1 MVPSR
6 IRTQSKSANHGELPE
21 CLEGLEHISR
31 YWDKRHN
38 AFAAKLLP
46 GEYYVST
53 QKEVITTVLG
63 SCISACI
70 RDVKFGIGGMN
81 HFMLPLG
88 CEVEHSGK
96 THLTGATR
104 YGNFAM
110 EMLINGIIKAGGN
123 KKYMEVKLFGGGR
136 VLSSMTKI
144 DIGNKNIN
152 FVHEYLEEEGLDVIS
167 EDVGDIYPRKIL
179 YYPDSGRV
187 RVKKLVN
194 MHNDTIRE
202 REESYRKRIDKQPV
216 ESDIEL
222 F

>member
-1 MVPSR
+1 VALLKTRLDKKTHGDKQLPS
-6 IRTQSKSANHGELPE
+6 
-21 CLEGLEHISR
+21 CLNGLEHISR
-31 YWDKRHN
+31 YWDKRN
-38 AFAAKLLP
+38 DSFAAKILP

-53 QKEVITTVLG
+53 QNEIITTVLG

-88 CEVEHSGK
+88 CEIEHSGK

-110 EMLINGIIKAGGN
+110 EILINEILKAGGDRKN
-123 KKYMEVKLFGGGR
+123 MEVKIFGGGR
-136 VLSSMTKI
+136 VLASMSTI
-144 DIGNKNIN
+144 DIGKKNIN
-152 FVHEYLEEEGLDVIS
+152 FVHEYLAQEGLEVVS
-167 EDVGDIYPRKIL
+167 EDTGDVYPRKII
-179 YYPDSGRV
+179 YYPRTGRV
-187 RVKKLVN
+187 RMKKLYN
-194 MHNDTIRE
+194 MHNDTIRK
-202 REESYRKRIDKQPV
+202 REESYRKSIEKQPV

>member
-1 MVPSR
+1 MVPSYKVLN
-6 IRTQSKSANHGELPE
+6 SKTGPHNKLPD
-21 CLEGLEHISR
+21 CAEGLEHISR

-53 QKEVITTVLG
+53 QNELITTVLC

-96 THLTGATR
+96 THLTAATR

-123 KKYMEVKLFGGGR
+123 KKYMEVKLFGGGK
-136 VLSSMTKI
+136 VLASMSTI
-144 DIGNKNIN
+144 DIGSKNIK
-152 FVHEYLEEEGLDVIS
+152 FVHEYLEEEGLKVVS
-167 EDVGDIYPRKIL
+167 EDTGDVYPRKII
-179 YYPDSGRV
+179 YYPESGRV
-187 RVKKLVN
+187 RVKKLQN
-194 MHNDTIRE
+194 IHNDTIRK
-202 REESYRKRIDKQPV
+202 REESYRKHIDEKPV
-216 ESDIEL
+216 EGDIEL

>member
-1 MVPSR
+1 MVPSYKVLN
-6 IRTQSKSANHGELPE
+6 SKTGPHNKLPD
-21 CLEGLEHISR
+21 CAEGLEHISR

-53 QKEVITTVLG
+53 QNELITTVLG

-96 THLTGATR
+96 THLTAATR

-123 KKYMEVKLFGGGR
+123 KKYMEVKLFGGGK
-136 VLSSMTKI
+136 VLASMSTI
-144 DIGNKNIN
+144 DIGSKNIK
-152 FVHEYLEEEGLDVIS
+152 FVHEYLEEEGLKVVS
-167 EDVGDIYPRKIL
+167 EDTGDVYPRKII
-179 YYPDSGRV
+179 YYPESGRV
-187 RVKKLVN
+187 RVKKLQN
-194 MHNDTIRE
+194 IHNDTIRK
-202 REESYRKRIDKQPV
+202 REESYRKHIDEKPV
-216 ESDIEL
+216 EGDIEL